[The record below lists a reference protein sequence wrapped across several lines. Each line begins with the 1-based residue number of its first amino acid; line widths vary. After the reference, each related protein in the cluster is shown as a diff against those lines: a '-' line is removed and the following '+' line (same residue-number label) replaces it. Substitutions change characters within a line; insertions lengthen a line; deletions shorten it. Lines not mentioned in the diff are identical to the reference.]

1 MNDSTKP
8 LLALTLGDPSGIGPE
23 VVVKALADPAVNQ
36 SARMFVVGTEQAVR
50 QATAETG
57 IDLPVECI
65 NAPED
70 TPDRADVI
78 SVLSVGDYDDVE
90 FPQGKHSAESGR
102 ASHLWVETAAKLCL
116 AGDIDAMVTAPV
128 NKESWQMSGAVD
140 LGHQEVF
147 KRLTNS
153 STVYTMLVSGILR
166 CMHLSTHK
174 SLPEACAFV
183 TTENIVTAVRIT
195 DEHFKR
201 WGFRNPRI
209 AVAALN
215 PHASDNGLIGDTEAT
230 EISPA
235 IDLARLEGIN
245 ATGPHPAD
253 SVFNQ
258 AIDGMYDVVVVMY
271 HDQGHIPIKVH
282 GFEESVSV
290 NLGIPFHPNIR
301 RPRHRVRHCWQ
312 KPRPI
317 HQHGRGHQTWRCPRQ
332 KARHRLSC
340 FNCQSKDSASHRSA
354 RPAATTPKQRHRLPA
369 PRIETISAFQAD
381 PVLP

>member
-1 MNDSTKP
+1 MTSNLP

-23 VVVKALADPAVNQ
+23 VVVKALADAEVKG
-36 SARMFVVGTEQAVR
+36 SARMFVVGTERAVR
-50 QATAETG
+50 QALVETS
-57 IDLPVECI
+57 IDLPVVRI
-65 NAPED
+65 DDVTQTSHDPN
-70 TPDRADVI
+70 VI
-78 SVLSVGDYDDVE
+78 SVLDVGDYADVD
-90 FPQGKHSAESGR
+90 FPQGKHSTESGR
-102 ASHLWVETAAKLCL
+102 ASHLWVETAAKMCL
-116 AGDIDAMVTAPV
+116 TGDVDAMVTAPV
-128 NKESWQMSGAVD
+128 NKESWQMSGASD

-153 STVYTMLVSGILR
+153 ATVYTMLVSGILR

-183 TTENIVTAVRIT
+183 TTENILTAVRIT
-195 DEHFKR
+195 DEHFRR
-201 WGFRNPRI
+201 WGFDNPRV

-215 PHASDNGLIGDTEAT
+215 PHASDNGLIGDTEAK

-235 IDLARLEGIN
+235 IEIARSEGIN

-290 NLGIPFHPNIR
+290 NLGIPFIR
-301 RPRHRVRHCWQ
+301 TSVD
-312 KPRPI
+312 
-317 HQHGRGHQTWRCPRQ
+317 HGTAFDIAGKNLAQSTSMVEAIKLALALATKRGI
-332 KARHRLSC
+332 A
-340 FNCQSKDSASHRSA
+340 
-354 RPAATTPKQRHRLPA
+354 
-369 PRIETISAFQAD
+369 
-381 PVLP
+381 

>member
-1 MNDSTKP
+1 MISTEP

-23 VVVKALADPAVNQ
+23 VVVKALAGSQVRS

-50 QATAETG
+50 QAVAETG
-57 IDLPVECI
+57 VDIPVERI
-65 NAPED
+65 TEPAQALD
-70 TPDRADVI
+70 SSDMI
-78 SVLSVGDYDDVE
+78 SVLSIGDYEGVE

-102 ASHLWVETAAKLCL
+102 ASHEWVETSAKMCL
-116 AGDIDAMVTAPV
+116 EGEIDAMVTAPV
-128 NKESWQMSGAVD
+128 NKESWQISGAAD

-147 KRLTNS
+147 KRLTDS
-153 STVYTMLVSGILR
+153 ATVYTMLVSGVLR

-183 TTENIVTAVRIT
+183 TTENVYTAVRIT

-215 PHASDNGLIGDTEAT
+215 PHASDNGLIGDTEAK
-230 EISPA
+230 EIYPA
-235 IDLARLEGIN
+235 IEMARSNGIN

-258 AIDGMYDVVVVMY
+258 AIEGMYDVVVVMY
-271 HDQGHIPIKVH
+271 HDQGHIPIKIH

-290 NLGIPFHPNIR
+290 NLGIPFIRTSVDHGTAFDIAGKNIAQSTSMVEAIKLAIALTKR
-301 RPRHRVRHCWQ
+301 RG
-312 KPRPI
+312 I
-317 HQHGRGHQTWRCPRQ
+317 
-332 KARHRLSC
+332 A
-340 FNCQSKDSASHRSA
+340 
-354 RPAATTPKQRHRLPA
+354 
-369 PRIETISAFQAD
+369 
-381 PVLP
+381 